1 MKSFVLMAG
10 LCASAVT
17 MMASTAQERLSTAT
31 DVFQEVMATPD
42 KSIPN
47 DLLEKAQCAVI
58 VPGLKKGAFIIG
70 AEYGKGFVTCR
81 NSSGAGWGAPA
92 AIKIEG
98 GSFGFQIGGEGTDVI
113 MLVMN
118 KTGMDKLSKSKFTLG
133 ADASIAAGP
142 VGRASS
148 AQTDAYMT
156 AEILSWS
163 RSKGL
168 FAGVALKGATL
179 RSDEDGNRELYGKKM
194 TTREI
199 LDAHMEPPA
208 AASGLLTALG
218 RYSMRKGSEADR
230 QTRQP
235 H

>member
-1 MKSFVLMAG
+1 MKSFVLIAG
-10 LCASAVT
+10 LCASAVSLL
-17 MMASTAQERLSTAT
+17 ASTAQERLKEAT

-42 KSIPN
+42 KSIPQ

-70 AEYGKGFVTCR
+70 AEFGKGFVTCR

-92 AIKIEG
+92 AIRVEG
-98 GSFGFQIGGEGTDVI
+98 GSLGFQIGGQGTDVI

-118 KTGMDKLSKSKFTLG
+118 QRGMEQLSKSKFTLG
-133 ADASIAAGP
+133 GDASIAAGP

-148 AQTDAYMT
+148 AQTDAYMS

-179 RSDEDGNRELYGKKM
+179 RSDEDANRELYGKKL
-194 TTREI
+194 TTREV
-199 LDAHMEPPA
+199 LDAHMQPPA
-208 AASGLLTALG
+208 AASGLISALD

-230 QTRQP
+230 QTR
-235 H
+235 

>member
-10 LCASAVT
+10 LCASAAGL
-17 MMASTAQERLSTAT
+17 MASTAQERLKEAT
-31 DVFQEVMATPD
+31 DVFQDVMATPD
-42 KSIPN
+42 KSIPR

-81 NSSGAGWGAPA
+81 NTSGMGWGAPA
-92 AIKIEG
+92 AIKVEG

-113 MLVMN
+113 MLLMN
-118 KTGMDKLSKSKFTLG
+118 RSGMDKLSKSKFTLG

-148 AQTDAYMT
+148 AQTDAYMS

-179 RSDEDGNRELYGKKM
+179 RADEDGNRELYGKKM
-194 TTREI
+194 TTRDI
-199 LDAHMEPPA
+199 LTAQMEAPA
-208 AASGLLTALG
+208 AASPLLNALG
-218 RYSMRKGSEADR
+218 QYSMRKGSEADR
-230 QTRQP
+230 QTR
-235 H
+235 

>member
-10 LCASAVT
+10 LCASAAGL
-17 MMASTAQERLSTAT
+17 MASTAQERLKEAT

-42 KSIPN
+42 KSIPQ

-58 VPGLKKGAFIIG
+58 VPGLKKGAFIVG

-81 NSSGAGWGAPA
+81 NSSGRGWGAPA
-92 AIKIEG
+92 AIKVEG

-113 MLVMN
+113 MLLMN
-118 KTGMDKLSKSKFTLG
+118 QSGMDKLSKSKFTVG
-133 ADASIAAGP
+133 ADASVAAGP

-148 AQTDAYMT
+148 AQTDAYMQ

-179 RSDEDGNRELYGKKM
+179 RADEDGNRELYGKKM

-199 LDAHMEPPA
+199 LNSHMEAPA
-208 AASGLLTALG
+208 AASPLLGALD

-230 QTRQP
+230 QSR
-235 H
+235 

>member
-1 MKSFVLMAG
+1 MA
-10 LCASAVT
+10 A
-17 MMASTAQERLSTAT
+17 TAQERLKEAT

-42 KSIPN
+42 KSIPQ
-47 DLLEKAQCAVI
+47 DLLEKAQCTVI
-58 VPGLKKGAFIIG
+58 VPGLKKGAFIVG
-70 AEYGKGFVTCR
+70 AEFGRGFVTCR
-81 NSSGAGWGAPA
+81 NSSGSGWGAPA
-92 AIKIEG
+92 AIKVEG

-118 KTGMDKLSKSKFTLG
+118 QRGMDHLKRSKFTLG

-179 RSDEDGNRELYGKKM
+179 RPDEDANRELYGKKM
-194 TTREI
+194 GTSEI
-199 LDAHMEPPA
+199 LSAHMEAPA
-208 AASGLLTALG
+208 AASGLIAALN

-230 QTRQP
+230 QNPR
-235 H
+235 